1 MLKLAVLLA
10 LCAPASAAPPNP
22 KSFSSFSFDASRPA
36 AERIADMPR
45 WLVKWWS
52 EADGAPH
59 YRSYRPTAAERR
71 VWSQAV
77 EGLPARMRAV
87 LDERLIAAY
96 FVSGLKGNGITDWAL
111 DSSSRVYVYM
121 VFNPASFQQTLSQT
135 LTQRERSVFR
145 GKAAVSIDAGKGGS
159 GMLYSVAHESAHAF
173 DYVEGLT
180 PYTDGGVA
188 EALSRPTGVSWDVWD
203 SYWQP
208 RPENDFPLRSS
219 LHFYGFSSPS
229 LKASQAAQVYAQL
242 SSSPFASLYG
252 SVNWADDA
260 ADLFVFY
267 HLTVALGR
275 PYRIQLRGP
284 GGIRTAAEP
293 MSNPRVR
300 DRAAKILAPIY

>member
-1 MLKLAVLLA
+1 
-10 LCAPASAAPPNP
+10 
-22 KSFSSFSFDASRPA
+22 
-36 AERIADMPR
+36 
-45 WLVKWWS
+45 
-52 EADGAPH
+52 
-59 YRSYRPTAAERR
+59 
-71 VWSQAV
+71 
-77 EGLPARMRAV
+77 
-87 LDERLIAAY
+87 
-96 FVSGLKGNGITDWAL
+96 
-111 DSSSRVYVYM
+111 M
-121 VFNPASFQQTLSQT
+121 VFNPAAFQQTLSQT
-135 LTQRERSVFR
+135 LTRREHSVFR

-173 DYVEGLT
+173 DYVAGLT

-203 SYWQP
+203 SYRQP

-219 LHFYGFSSPS
+219 LHFYGFNPPS

-260 ADLFVFY
+260 ADLFVFQ

-284 GGIRTAAEP
+284 GGIRTVAEP